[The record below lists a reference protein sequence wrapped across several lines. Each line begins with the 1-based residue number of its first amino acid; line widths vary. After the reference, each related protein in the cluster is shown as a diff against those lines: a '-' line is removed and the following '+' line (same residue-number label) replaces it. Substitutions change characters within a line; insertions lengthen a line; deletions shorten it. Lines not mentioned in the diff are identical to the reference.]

1 MGLLIFFLPPYNP
14 QMNRIE
20 DEWLDLKRNELAC
33 RVFDDE
39 YDLAMAIMAG
49 VESRAN
55 NASYPV
61 ERFMFN

>member
-1 MGLLIFFLPPYNP
+1 
-14 QMNRIE
+14 MNRIE
-20 DEWLDLKRNELAC
+20 DEWLHLKRNELAC